1 MRERWFGATG
11 LRVPEIAV
19 EDVEVEVVDERH
31 VRHGRTDD
39 TIYEAL
45 IVDDVSDPA
54 PLEEAHA
61 AGLPVLVRARD
72 AGEIEAALAR
82 PEVSCALVP
91 RGRAD
96 LQTLDLRRR
105 KYG

>member
-1 MRERWFGATG
+1 VRERWFGATG

-19 EDVEVEVVDERH
+19 EDAEVEIVDERH
-31 VRHGRTDD
+31 VRHAHTGD
-39 TIYEAL
+39 TIYEVL
-45 IVDDVSDPA
+45 IVGDVGDPA

-72 AGEIEAALAR
+72 AEEIEAALSR

-91 RGRAD
+91 RARAD
-96 LQTLDLRRR
+96 LQKLDLRRL

>member
-1 MRERWFGATG
+1 VRERWFGATG

-19 EDVEVEVVDERH
+19 EDVEVEIVDERH
-31 VRHGRTDD
+31 VRHEHTGD

-45 IVDDVSDPA
+45 IVDDVSDPV

-61 AGLPVLVRARD
+61 AGLPVIVRARD
-72 AGEIEAALAR
+72 AGEIEAALSR
-82 PEVSCALVP
+82 PEASCALVP
-91 RGRAD
+91 RERAD
-96 LQTLDLRRR
+96 LQKVDLRRR

>member
-1 MRERWFGATG
+1 VRERWFGATG

-31 VRHGRTDD
+31 VRHLPTDD
-39 TIYEAL
+39 TIHEAL
-45 IVDDVSDPA
+45 IVDGVSDPA
-54 PLEEAHA
+54 SLEEAHA
-61 AGLPVLVRARD
+61 AGLPVLVRARNT
-72 AGEIEAALAR
+72 GEIEAALSR

-91 RGRAD
+91 SGRAD
-96 LQTLDLRRR
+96 LQKLDLRRL